1 MNRNYGFKMIMSII
15 ALSFCLIR
23 IEITLS
29 ETFTGNTGGE
39 CVYYARIH
47 TGNNLENSPYLGKNG
62 GAHLIFDYWGYG
74 FGKGELPAE
83 NSLIVLDR
91 RLGYGNGH
99 VGVVRQVSDLGN
111 GTYELRVD
119 ESNFYPDQIETT
131 NSLYRYNSVVHT
143 AKREWNND
151 LANRFGT
158 VDSPLGLTS
167 YPVLGF
173 VYTQDNAHRIKIPVS
188 GKVTRPRYFQ
198 HSAKNRLQNDLIFYF
213 QNTQSFKGFWKQV
226 SALQGI

>member
-1 MNRNYGFKMIMSII
+1 MNRNYGFRMIISII
-15 ALSFCLIR
+15 AFSFCLIS

-47 TGNNLENSPYLGKNG
+47 TGNNLENSPYLGESG
-62 GAHLIFDYWGYG
+62 GAHLIYDNWDYG
-74 FGKGELPAE
+74 FGKSELPAE

-91 RLGYGNGH
+91 RKRYGNGH
-99 VGVVRQVSDLGN
+99 VGVVRQVSDLGD
-111 GTYELRVD
+111 GIYKLRVD

-131 NSLYRYNSVVHT
+131 NSLYRYNSVAHT

-151 LANRFGT
+151 SANRFGT

-173 VYTQDNAHRIKIPVS
+173 VYTQENAHQTEIPVN
-188 GKVTRPRYFQ
+188 GKVILP
-198 HSAKNRLQNDLIFYF
+198 
-213 QNTQSFKGFWKQV
+213 
-226 SALQGI
+226 

>member
-1 MNRNYGFKMIMSII
+1 MNRNYGFRMIISII
-15 ALSFCLIR
+15 ALSFCLIS

-39 CVYYARIH
+39 CVNYARIH
-47 TGNNLENSPYLGKNG
+47 TGNNLENSPYLGENG

-83 NSLIVLDR
+83 NSLMVLDR
-91 RLGYGNGH
+91 KKGYGNGNGH

-111 GTYELRVD
+111 RIYELRVD

-131 NSLYRYNSVVHT
+131 NSLYRYNFVSHT
-143 AKREWNND
+143 VKREWNND
-151 LANRFGT
+151 SANRFGT
-158 VDSPLGLTS
+158 VDSPLGLTA

-173 VYTQDNAHRIKIPVS
+173 VYTQENAHQTEIPVS
-188 GKVTRPRYFQ
+188 GKVTRPRYFPVKPPSTFETDFRAQ
-198 HSAKNRLQNDLIFYF
+198 R
-213 QNTQSFKGFWKQV
+213 
-226 SALQGI
+226 